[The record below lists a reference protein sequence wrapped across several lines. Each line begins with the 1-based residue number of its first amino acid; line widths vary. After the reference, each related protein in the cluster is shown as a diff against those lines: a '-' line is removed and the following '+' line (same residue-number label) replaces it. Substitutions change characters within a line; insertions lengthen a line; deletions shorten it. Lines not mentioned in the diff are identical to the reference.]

1 MLSMKPGKRH
11 LRALFA
17 VIVLW
22 QTIPGAMPEAGA
34 APRFART
41 TNTWTA
47 TTWSATS
54 CAAGTGAAVPAAGDD
69 VTICPGITVTLN
81 TSTASLN
88 SLTVQGTL
96 TFGNNATARTLTVA
110 GDVTVSGTVNVSNNT
125 ITHSFVLGGDLT
137 NNGTFDLVLDGNSL
151 CNATFN
157 GAGPQVIGGT
167 SAGTTQFN
175 NLTVTNSLTINKTG
189 GAVTQSGILT
199 VGGDLYVQSG
209 TLSPA
214 NTVSVTGL
222 TTLDGTL
229 SITSATG
236 TKTFTGGVDINAGG
250 TFSNNTVAEAVTI
263 GGDFTNDGTFNSGTG
278 AYTFN
283 SAGQW
288 AGGSTI
294 AFGGGV
300 TVSAARANNATV
312 TVAGTL
318 AITGAVT
325 LTNNASVD
333 ATGAITGSV
342 AGSTWTNAAN
352 STLLVGGAMLATGTL
367 NASASGNTV
376 NYDGTGAQTIKLP
389 AAGYFHLTA
398 SNGNTKTLP
407 AGTVDVGGDL
417 TVATGTTLTA
427 NANDPFVNVTGNM
440 AINGT
445 GVYQSSSNAAR
456 TLAITGDLTI
466 GGTYAGNGAPATLA
480 GNFSRTGTFT
490 SGTGLFT
497 FNGSTQQTLTGA
509 STFTNAAVNNSGAGL
524 LLANDMTM
532 TTAGAGVLTLTQGNI
547 DANGN
552 VLIVPRPCNVAG
564 VSRSSGHVVGLLRK
578 TVPAGAS
585 TCTFEVGSGSN
596 YTPVVL
602 GLAAGTGTGTITA
615 STTATAH
622 PQSASSGLSTTNYL
636 NRYWTM
642 ANTTATPAAGTTA
655 TFNYISGS
663 PVDVNAGTESGF
675 VVKRY
680 TGGVWNTTTAAS
692 CTPVAGAVC
701 KGISDYAAGDFWIGE
716 IPPPPPDSFNA
727 VEVGGAING
736 RIFTKLR
743 GVNFQLD
750 IVAILGGALHATFGD
765 AVRVDL
771 VTGGSAGANCGGGSP
786 TSVAGPVDVTLTS
799 GRATTPNFSLATAY
813 ADVRVRIRYPVS
825 SPTITT
831 CSSDNF
837 TIRPGG
843 LTITSTDATNT
854 GTSGTPAI
862 KTGASFNLTAAGGA
876 GYTGTP
882 AGNFTGNVT
891 GTPTAGTIGGSFGA
905 ADGSGNA
912 SGSFHYSEVGNFGLA
927 ADAVRD
933 TAFVLAADQ
942 GNGDCV
948 ASSTSNTP
956 SGGKY
961 GCWTGSAAV
970 TQSTGSS
977 GFGRFIPDN
986 FNVTYNV
993 PVFTPACGPF
1003 TYVGQTFSYST
1014 APVMTITARNG
1025 TNNGLTNATTV
1036 NYAGSYMKFAND
1048 NTSLAQAAY
1057 DTQAERYTRFD
1068 ALGGGNTPA
1077 LDVSGL
1083 PATSADPVIGTFTN
1097 GVGTFTFAIGSGFRF
1112 TRSTTT
1118 PSAAF
1123 DADIAL
1129 ALNVVD
1135 SDGVAFGGNPASFGA
1150 AAATGGMLFSD
1161 GNAGTTGDKNMRY
1174 GRLRVGG
1181 GSGSVLLPLRLP
1193 VEAQYWN
1200 GSVFTT
1206 NTLDACTALAAGNV
1220 GLGNYGGALNAGET
1234 TATIVTSP
1242 LQAGRGTIRLSPP
1255 GNGNHGSVDVTLNLG
1270 GGVNADACN
1279 AFAPAATAANLSH
1292 LRGLWCSPPGTYS
1305 KDPAARARFGINRS
1319 SDQAI
1324 YRREQ

>member
-1 MLSMKPGKRH
+1 M
-11 LRALFA
+11 ACACLFA
-17 VIVLW
+17 VLPDFA
-22 QTIPGAMPEAGA
+22 QA

-41 TNTWTA
+41 TNNWTT

-69 VTICPGITVTLN
+69 VTICSGVTVTLN
-81 TSTASLN
+81 ANTASLN
-88 SLTVQGTL
+88 SLNVLGTL
-96 TFGNNATARTLTVA
+96 TFGDSGTVRTLTVT
-110 GDVTVSGTVNVSNNT
+110 GNVTVSGTVNVSNNT
-125 ITHSFVLGGDLT
+125 ATHSFVIGGNLT

-157 GAGPQVIGGT
+157 GAGPQIIGGT
-167 SAGTTQFN
+167 SAGTTEFN
-175 NLTVTNSLTINKTG
+175 NVSVTNSLTINKSG
-189 GAVTQSGILT
+189 GAVTQTGTLT
-199 VGGDLYVQSG
+199 VGGALSVTSG
-209 TLSPA
+209 TL
-214 NTVSVTGL
+214 NVSNSVTVTGL

-229 SITSATG
+229 SIASATG
-236 TKTFTGGVDINAGG
+236 TKAFNGGVDINPGG
-250 TFSNNTVAEAVTI
+250 TFSNNTVAEAVSI

-288 AGGSTI
+288 AGGNTI
-294 AFGGGV
+294 AFGTGGV
-300 TVSAARANNATV
+300 TVSAARTNNATV

-333 ATGAITGSV
+333 AAGAITGSA
-342 AGSTWTNAAN
+342 AGSTWTNASN
-352 STLLVGGAMLATGTL
+352 STLFVGGALLATGTL

-389 AAGYFHLTA
+389 AAGYFHLTS

-417 TVATGTTLTA
+417 TVETGTTLTA
-427 NANDPFVNVTGNM
+427 NTNDPFVNVTGNM
-440 AINGT
+440 SINGT
-445 GVYQSSSNAAR
+445 GVYQSSNNAAR
-456 TLAITGDLTI
+456 TLAITGNLSI
-466 GGTYAGNGAPATLA
+466 SGTYTGNGSPTTLA
-480 GNFSRTGTFT
+480 GDFTRTGTFT

-497 FNGSTQQTLTGA
+497 FNGSVQQTLTGA
-509 STFTNAAVNNSGAGL
+509 STFTSATVNNSGAGL

-532 TTAGAGVLTLTQGNI
+532 TTAGAGTLTLTQGNI

-552 VLIVPRPCNVAG
+552 VLIVPRPCNTPSI
-564 VSRSSGHVVGLLRK
+564 SRTSGHVIGLLRK

-602 GLAAGTGTGTITA
+602 GLGAGTGTGTITA

-622 PQSASSGLSTTNYL
+622 PQSATSGLSSTNYL

-642 ANTTATPAAGTTA
+642 ANTTATPAAATTA

-750 IVAILGGALHATFGD
+750 IVAVLSSALYNSFGGD
-765 AVRVDL
+765 VRVDL
-771 VTGGSAGANCGGGSP
+771 VTGASAGLNCGGGSP
-786 TSVAGPVDVTLTS
+786 TSVAGPVDVTLSS
-799 GRATTPNFSLATAY
+799 GRGTTSNFNVATAY
-813 ADVRVRIRYPVS
+813 GDVRVRMRYPTS
-825 SPTITT
+825 SPTITY

-837 TIRPGG
+837 TIRPGT

-854 GTSGTPAI
+854 GTSGTPVI
-862 KTGASFNLTAAGGA
+862 KTGANFNLTAAGGA

-891 GTPTAGTIGGSFGA
+891 GTPTAGTVGGSFSA

-912 SGSFHYSEVGNFGLA
+912 SGNFYYSEVGNFGLA
-927 ADAVRD
+927 VDAVRD

-942 GNGDCV
+942 GGGDCI
-948 ASSTSNTP
+948 ASSTSNTL

-961 GCWTGSAAV
+961 GCWIGSAAV
-970 TQSTGSS
+970 TQSTGST

-986 FNVTYNV
+986 FNVSYNT
-993 PVFTPACGPF
+993 PVIAPACGGF
-1003 TYVGQTFSYST
+1003 SYVGQTFNFTTSPS
-1014 APVMTITARNG
+1014 MTVTARSG
-1025 TNNGLTNATTV
+1025 TNNGLTNTTTV
-1036 NYAGSYMKFAND
+1036 NYAGSYVKFT
-1048 NTSLAQAAY
+1048 NTSLAPAAY
-1057 DTQAERYTRFD
+1057 DTQAERYLRFD
-1068 ALGGGNTPA
+1068 ALGGGATPA
-1077 LDVSGL
+1077 LDVSQL
-1083 PATSADPVIGTFTN
+1083 PATTADPTIGTFTA
-1097 GVGTFTFAIGSGFRF
+1097 GVGTFTFSGGGGLGF
-1112 TRSTTT
+1112 TRSATT
-1118 PSAAF
+1118 PSAPF

-1129 ALNVVD
+1129 RLDVIDTDN
-1135 SDGVAFGGNPASFGA
+1135 VAFAGNPASFGA
-1150 AAATGGMLFSD
+1150 ASAGGGMLFSD
-1161 GNAGTTGDKNMRY
+1161 GVAATSTDKLMRY
-1174 GRLRVGG
+1174 GRLRIGG
-1181 GSGSVLLPLRLP
+1181 ASGSQTLPLRLP
-1193 VEAQYWN
+1193 VEAQYWT
-1200 GSVFTT
+1200 GSVFST
-1206 NTLDACTALAAGNV
+1206 NTLDACTTLAAGNV
-1220 GLGNYGGALNAGET
+1220 GLGNYGGNLNAGET
-1234 TATIVTSP
+1234 TATIVNSP
-1242 LQAGRGTIRLSPP
+1242 LQSGRSAIRLSAP
-1255 GNGNHGSVDVTLNLG
+1255 GVGNQGSVDVTLNLG
-1270 GGVNADACN
+1270 SGGNADACN
-1279 AFAPAATAANLSH
+1279 AFAPAATAGNKTH
-1292 LRGLWCSPPGTYS
+1292 LRGAWCNPPGSFS
-1305 KDPAARARFGINRS
+1305 KDPSVRARFGINRG
-1319 SDQAI
+1319 SDQTI